1 MTGPRRPSR
10 QEAIDA
16 AARIYLT
23 AKIRIETERAIA
35 AAQEKAVGDELRA
48 AS

>member
-1 MTGPRRPSR
+1 MSVLRRPSR

-16 AARIYLT
+16 AARIYLA

-35 AAQEKAVGDELRA
+35 AAHEKADSDELRA